1 MMAIHRSPGTLL
13 SYDALRILFLF
24 PLLAII
30 FLFQNIVIPRA
41 YS

>member
-1 MMAIHRSPGTLL
+1 MAIHRSPNTLL
-13 SYDALRILFLF
+13 SFEVLRILFMF